1 MWGAAMDV
9 AGWLRGLGLDQYAA
23 NFRENKIDAD
33 VLPQLTADDL
43 NDIGVTAV
51 GDRRRLLD
59 AIAALAVAAPA
70 ETPRQPHAAKS
81 VRSAVERRQITVMF
95 ADLVDSTGLAA
106 RLDPEDLK
114 DVIAKFQRA
123 VAEQVRRFGGH
134 VAKPLGDGL
143 LIYFGWPRAHE
154 DDAERGVRSAIA
166 IVAAVRQLVST
177 DGAALATRIGLATGE
192 VVVGDFVDA
201 GVDEEGA
208 VVGESANL
216 AARLQDV
223 AEANSV
229 VVADR
234 TRRLL
239 GRQFALSDLGEQRL
253 KGFASPIKVWRIDA
267 ERQIRKPV

>member
-1 MWGAAMDV
+1 MWGTAMDV
-9 AGWLRGLGLDQYAA
+9 VRWLRGLGLGQYEEK
-23 NFRENKIDAD
+23 FRDNKIDAD
-33 VLPQLTADDL
+33 VLPRLTAGDL
-43 NDIGVTAV
+43 QDIGVSAV

-59 AIAALAVAAPA
+59 AIAALAGAAPA
-70 ETPRQPHAAKS
+70 ETPRPLEAATPSKS
-81 VRSAVERRQITVMF
+81 RNAAERRQITVMF
-95 ADLVDSTGLAA
+95 VDLVGSTGLAA

-123 VAEQVRRFGGH
+123 VADEVRRFGGH

-154 DDAERGVRSAIA
+154 DDAERAARSAIA
-166 IVAAVRQLVST
+166 IVAAVRQLAST

-192 VVVGDFVDA
+192 VVVGDFADA

-208 VVGESANL
+208 VVGKSANL
-216 AARLQDV
+216 AARLQDI

-234 TRRLL
+234 T
-239 GRQFALSDLGEQRL
+239 
-253 KGFASPIKVWRIDA
+253 
-267 ERQIRKPV
+267 